1 MVVTCER
8 VWQEVSNYLES
19 DLDPSLRAALDEH
32 FHACPRCASILAG
45 THNVIQLYGEE
56 RLFQLPLGF
65 SGRLQNKL
73 AHEMPA
79 KRGTIYGWVVAAA
92 AGVALIAGGIALSRP
107 KPPIPFEVRSPLAK
121 PGNHIPAKLTVL
133 VAGDSK
139 IFHVAGCDLLRAQDG
154 RIRSMPA
161 EEAEHEG
168 YVPCIR
174 CLGKYLSSITVD
186 FLKRHFRSGALA

>member
-1 MVVTCER
+1 MVVTCEL
-8 VWQEVSNYLES
+8 VWQEISNYLEN
-19 DLDPSLRAALDEH
+19 DLDPSLRAALVEH
-32 FHACPRCASILAG
+32 FRVCSRCASILAG
-45 THNVIQLYGEE
+45 THNVVQLYGDE

-65 SGRLQNKL
+65 SGRLQKKL
-73 AHEMPA
+73 AQEMPA
-79 KRGTIYGWVVAAA
+79 KRGTIYGWVAAA
-92 AGVALIAGGIALSRP
+92 AAVALIAGGIALSRP
-107 KPPIPFEVRSPLAK
+107 KPSIPFEVRSPLAK

-139 IFHVAGCDLLRAQDG
+139 IFHVAGCDLLRAKDG

-186 FLKRHFRSGALA
+186 FLKRHFRTDALA

>member
-8 VWQEVSNYLES
+8 VWQEISNYLEN
-19 DLDPSLRAALDEH
+19 DLDPPLRAALDEH
-32 FHACPRCASILAG
+32 FHICSRCASILAG
-45 THNVIQLYGEE
+45 TRNVVQLYGDE

-65 SGRLQNKL
+65 SGRLQKKL
-73 AHEMPA
+73 AQEMPA

-92 AGVALIAGGIALSRP
+92 AVAFIAAGIALSRP
-107 KPPIPFEVRSPLAK
+107 KPSIPFEVRSPLAK

-139 IFHVAGCDLLRAQDG
+139 IFHVAGCDLLRTQDG

-186 FLKRHFRSGALA
+186 FLKRHFRTGALA

>member
-1 MVVTCER
+1 MVVTCEQ
-8 VWQEVSNYLES
+8 VWQEISNYLES
-19 DLDPSLRAALDEH
+19 DLDPALRAALDEH
-32 FHACPRCASILAG
+32 FHICPRCASVLAG
-45 THNVIQLYGEE
+45 TRNVVGLYGDE

-65 SGRLQNKL
+65 SGRLQHRL

-92 AGVALIAGGIALSRP
+92 AVAVLAGGIALSRP
-107 KPPIPFEVRSPLAK
+107 KPSIPIEVRSPLAK
-121 PGNHIPAKLTVL
+121 PGNHVPAKLTVL

-154 RIRSMPA
+154 RIRSMSA
-161 EEAEHEG
+161 EQAEHEG

-174 CLGKYLSSITVD
+174 CLGKYLSSVTLD
-186 FLKRHFRSGALA
+186 FLKRHFSSGALA